1 MKCFCYTVFDML
13 SFCIYWMGVNTKCT
27 IQNFYWHIHPLNLK
41 KTPIWQK
48 VKHGVSKA
56 RHFIYIYIYIYAS
69 FTKIIRIGKNG
80 FLKMTLI
87 IRHQLFKSWIG
98 KNQMHIASPAKLV
111 ICWSFKILFY
121 LILLRLS
128 NFCCSKSVIFG
139 NAGRIPNDV
148 DTTSMFNCKVYLV
161 TFTTTSKF
169 CHANL
174 LSLFETIK
182 MKKVMY

>member
-1 MKCFCYTVFDML
+1 MTKGQTR
-13 SFCIYWMGVNTKCT
+13 CIQSTS
-27 IQNFYWHIHPLNLK
+27 L
-41 KTPIWQK
+41 
-48 VKHGVSKA
+48 
-56 RHFIYIYIYIYAS
+56 YIYIYAS